1 MVLAWIDKLHMI
13 PTSGLDFAY
22 NYYRLEK
29 GAKKTSKQSR
39 GTHKTCERNV
49 SPASPAFANMLFC
62 TLQREAL
69 LLAQLSYQE
78 PYRTNIKSILLMSS

>member
-29 GAKKTSKQSR
+29 GAKKIINSLM
-39 GTHKTCERNV
+39 GE
-49 SPASPAFANMLFC
+49 
-62 TLQREAL
+62 L
-69 LLAQLSYQE
+69 L
-78 PYRTNIKSILLMSS
+78 